1 MYSVSADGAIMAWKI
16 DSSKGEEFIIFSF
29 LFILKNYILCN
40 VTWISSAHCTMY

>member
-16 DSSKGEEFIIFSF
+16 DSSKGEEFIIFH
-29 LFILKNYILCN
+29 LFIYLKNCILCN